1 MLHGCGWGQ
10 QAPRPPALGNPHL
23 AALGSY
29 LSITH
34 HTGVAESVESP
45 AFYENLHVSSAPF
58 KNSNLVLQVDRSL
71 IDRRARDE
79 PTGEVVSL
87 VGKLTGSRMGDKAQ
101 RTIPPQMEEKKAKR
115 RKRDEAQRD
124 MMKMKGTTLL
134 SEGIDDM
141 VGILYRPKTQETR
154 QTYEVLLSFI
164 QAALGDQPRDVLC
177 GAADEVLAVLKNDK
191 MKDKERKKEVEGL
204 LSGMPEERF
213 ALLVN
218 LGKKITDW
226 GTEEKM
232 QTDENIDETYG
243 VNVQFEE
250 SDNEDDEDMYGEIRE
265 EEESDDEGEET
276 TVDASLHANLTG
288 GDAMMRKAE
297 QELHP
302 RDIDAFW
309 IQRKL
314 SKYYPDDPTT
324 AQAKAKDVLDIL
336 KRAADDREAESQL
349 VMLLGVT
356 QFEFIKVLRQHR
368 QMILYCTLL
377 ASAQSEAERKRIEEK
392 MESDADLSKLLHA
405 LQETDKE
412 DIVVRERDRKQAARQ
427 SRVAEAM
434 DVDQK
439 QDVGAVSLLDF
450 EDLVFSQ
457 GSHLMANKRCQLPDG
472 SFRKQRKGYEEVHV
486 PALKPKP
493 FDEEESL
500 VPIDRLPKYAQPAF
514 DGFKSLNRIQSR
526 LHKAAMESDENLLL
540 CAPTGAGK
548 TNVAL
553 LCMLREIGKHINPD
567 GTINTDEFKIIYVAP
582 MRSLVQEMVGN
593 FTERLKTYG
602 IKVEELTGDHQLTKE
617 QITACQVIVCTPEK
631 WDIVTRKGGE
641 RTYTQL
647 VRLMIFD
654 EIHLLHDDRGPVLE
668 SLVART
674 IRNIET
680 TQEDV
685 RLVGLSATL
694 PNFDDVAT
702 FLRVDPAQGLFFFD
716 NSFRPVPL
724 EQQFIGITEKKAVK
738 RFQIMNDI
746 VYEKVIEH
754 AGKNQVL
761 AFVHSRKETGKTAR
775 AIRDMCLEK
784 DSLGLFLKEGSAS
797 TEILRTEAEQVKNM
811 ELRDLL
817 PYGFAIHHAGMN
829 KVDRRLVEDLF
840 ADRHIQVLVSTSTLA
855 WGVNLP
861 AHTVIIKGTQV
872 YNPEKGRWVELSAL
886 DVMQMLGRGGRP
898 QYDTKG
904 EGIMITNHSE
914 LQYYLSLM
922 NQQLPIESQFISKL
936 ADNLNAEVVLGT
948 VQNVKEGINW
958 LGYTYLYI
966 RMLRSP
972 TLYGISHDQLKED
985 PLLEQR
991 RKDLIHTAASLLD
1004 KHNLVKYDRK
1014 TGHLQVTELGRISS
1028 HYYCTHETIAT
1039 YNQLLKPTLSEIEL
1053 FRVFSLS
1060 GEFRHIHVREEEK
1073 LELLKLLERVPIP
1086 IKESIEE
1093 PSAKV
1098 NVLLQAYISQLKLEG
1113 FALMADMV
1121 FITQSAG
1128 RLMRAIFE
1136 IVLHRGWAQLADK
1149 ALALCKMVDKRM
1161 WQSMSPLRQFK
1172 RIQGEVIKK
1181 IEKKNFPFERLY
1193 YLSQHE
1199 IGELIRMP
1207 KMGKTIHKYVH
1218 QFPKLELSVHIQP
1231 ITRSTLR
1238 VELTITPD
1246 FQWDEKVH
1254 VSSEAFW
1261 ILVEDVDGEVIL
1273 HHEYFLLKHKF
1284 AQDEHVVKFFV
1295 PVFEPLPPQ
1304 YFIRVISDRWIGAET
1319 QLPVSFRHL
1328 ILPEKSPPPT
1338 ELLDLQ
1344 PLPVSALRNAV
1355 FEGLYSDFRS
1365 FNPIQ
1370 TQVFNAIYNSDD
1382 NVFVGAPTGSG
1393 KTICAEFAVLRMFS
1407 QVSESRCVYV
1417 TPLESLAQQTFIDWH
1432 AKFSTQMGKRVVCLT
1447 GETGTDL
1454 KLLAKGNIIIST
1466 PEKWDVLS
1474 RRWKQRKNVQNVN
1487 LFIVDELQLIGG
1499 EIGPVL
1505 EVICSRMR
1513 YISSQ
1518 LERNIRI
1525 VALSSSLSN
1534 AKDVSQWLGC
1544 TTTGFFNFHPNVRPI
1559 PLELHIQ
1566 GFNITHNASRI
1577 IAMAK
1582 PTYQAILRHSPK
1594 KPVIV
1599 FVPSRKQT
1607 RLTAIDIL
1615 TFCAAD
1621 MQPSRFLHVP
1631 EQDLEPFLQKISD
1644 KTLKETLSNGV
1655 AYLHEGLNET
1665 ERKVVDQLFTTGAVQ
1680 VIVSSR
1686 NLAWGMSMVAH
1697 LTIVMDT
1704 QYYDGKTHSYEDY
1717 PVTDVL
1723 QMVGRANRPMT
1734 EDEEGKAVIL
1744 CQSSKKEFFK
1754 KFLYEPLPV
1763 ESHLDHCLHDHFNA
1777 EIVTKTIENKQDA
1790 VDYLTW
1796 TFLYRRMAQN
1806 PNYYNLQGVTHRHL
1820 SDHLSELVENTV
1832 SDLEQSKCISVED
1845 EMDVAPLNLG
1855 MIAAYYYI
1863 NYTTIELFSMSLN
1876 NKTKIKG
1883 LIEIISNAAEYED
1896 LPLRHHE
1903 DSVLRQLASRLPNKL
1918 TNPKYNDPH
1927 VKTNLLLQAHL
1938 SRMQL
1943 TAELQ
1948 SDTESILSKAVRLIQ
1963 ACVDVLSSNGWLSPA
1978 LAAMELAQMVTQA
1991 MWGKDSYL
1999 KQLPHFT
2006 NEIIK
2011 KCQEN
2016 NIESIFD
2023 VMEME
2028 DENRTTLLQLSDAD
2042 MADVARFCNR
2052 YPNIELTYEV
2062 QEKESIRSGSAVNVQ
2077 VTLEREDEI
2086 TGPVIAPFFPQK
2098 REEGW
2103 WVVIGDV
2110 KSNSL
2115 ISIKRLTLQQKAKVK
2130 LDFVAPSVGH
2140 YNYTLFFMSDAY
2152 MGCDQEYKFTVDVK
2166 EGDSDSEMSGSDSD

>member
-1 MLHGCGWGQ
+1 M
-10 QAPRPPALGNPHL
+10 AD
-23 AALGSY
+23 AAARSLQ
-29 LSITH
+29 
-34 HTGVAESVESP
+34 
-45 AFYENLHVSSAPF
+45 YEYKA
-58 KNSNLVLQVDRSL
+58 NSNLVLQVDRSL

-79 PTGEVVSL
+79 STGEVMSL
-87 VGKLTGSRMGDKAQ
+87 VGKITGTRMGDRAQ
-101 RTIPPQMEEKKAKR
+101 KTKPPQMEERKNKR

-124 MMKMKGTTLL
+124 MIKMKGTTLL
-134 SEGIDDM
+134 SEGIDQM
-141 VGILYRPKTQETR
+141 VGILYRPKTTETR

-164 QAALGDQPRDVLC
+164 QAAIGDQPRDVLC
-177 GAADEVLAVLKNDK
+177 GAADEVLAVLKNDR
-191 MKDKERKKEVEGL
+191 MKDRERKREVEGL
-204 LSGMPEERF
+204 LGNMAEERF

-226 GTEEKM
+226 GQEEKS
-232 QTDENIDETYG
+232 QTSENIDETYG

-250 SDNEDDEDMYGEIRE
+250 SEDEDTADVYGEVQEEDDDQEN
-265 EEESDDEGEET
+265 EGEEAA
-276 TVDASLHANLTG
+276 VDATLHANISEESG
-288 GDAMMRKAE
+288 GKSE
-297 QELHP
+297 GGLHP

-324 AQAKAKDVLDIL
+324 AQTKAMEVVEVLKI
-336 KRAADDREAESQL
+336 AGDDRECETQL
-349 VMLLGVT
+349 VILLGVN
-356 QFEFIKVLRQHR
+356 QFEFIRVLRQHR

-377 ASAQSEAERKRIEEK
+377 ASAQSQSEKARVEEK
-392 MESDADLSKLLHA
+392 MRADPELKHILSS
-405 LQETDKE
+405 LQETDRE
-412 DIVVRERDRKQAARQ
+412 DIVSEERTRRQQARQ
-427 SRVAEAM
+427 NRVAADIEDM
-434 DVDQK
+434 EIDGYVDIGQ
-439 QDVGAVSLLDF
+439 VETLDL
-450 EDLVFSQ
+450 EELMFSQ

-472 SFRKQRKGYEEVHV
+472 SYRKQRKGYEEVHV

-493 FDEEESL
+493 FETDESL

-514 DGFKSLNRIQSR
+514 EGFKSLNRIQSR
-526 LHKAAMESDENLLL
+526 LCKVAMESDQNILLS
-540 CAPTGAGK
+540 APTGAGK

-553 LCMLREIGKHINPD
+553 LCILKEIGNHVNED
-567 GTINTDEFKIIYVAP
+567 NTINTDDFKIVYIAP
-582 MRSLVQEMVGN
+582 MRSLVQEMVGT
-593 FTERLKTYG
+593 FSERLKSYG
-602 IKVEELTGDHQLTKE
+602 IKVDELTGDHQLTRE
-617 QITACQVIVCTPEK
+617 QIYQTQIIVCTPEK
-631 WDIVTRKGGE
+631 WDIITRKGGE

-694 PNFDDVAT
+694 PNFEDVAT
-702 FLRVDPAQGLFFFD
+702 FLRVDPKEGLFFFD

-738 RFQIMNDI
+738 RFQLMNDI
-746 VYEKVIEH
+746 VYEKVMDH
-754 AGKNQVL
+754 AGKNQL
-761 AFVHSRKETGKTAR
+761 LIFVHSRKETGKTAR

-784 DSLGLFLKEGSAS
+784 DTLGVFLKEGSAS
-797 TEILRTEAEQVKNM
+797 TEILRSEAEQVKNH

-829 KVDRRLVEDLF
+829 RVDRALVEDLF
-840 ADRHIQVLVSTSTLA
+840 VDRHIQVLVSTSTLA

-861 AHTVIIKGTQV
+861 AHTVIIKGTQI
-872 YNPEKGRWVELSAL
+872 YSPDKGRWVELSAL
-886 DVMQMLGRGGRP
+886 DVMQMLGRAGRP

-922 NQQLPIESQFISKL
+922 NQQLPIESQFVSKL

-948 VQNVKEGINW
+948 VQNMKEAIDW
-958 LGYTYLYI
+958 IGYTYLYI
-966 RMLRSP
+966 RMLRNP
-972 TLYGISHDQLKED
+972 PLYGISHDIVKED
-985 PLLEQR
+985 PLLQQR
-991 RKDLIHTAASLLD
+991 RKDLIHTAATLLD
-1004 KHNLVKYDRK
+1004 RHNIVKYEKK
-1014 TGHLQVTELGRISS
+1014 TGNFQVTELGRIASQ
-1028 HYYCTHETIAT
+1028 YYLTHETIAT

-1060 GEFRHIHVREEEK
+1060 SEFRNLTVREEEK

-1113 FALMADMV
+1113 LALMADMV

-1128 RLMRAIFE
+1128 RLIRSIFE

-1149 ALALCKMVDKRM
+1149 CLALCKMVDKRM
-1161 WQSMSPLRQFK
+1161 WQSMSPLRQFRK
-1172 RIQGEVIKK
+1172 IPEEAIKK

-1193 YLSQHE
+1193 DLNHNE
-1199 IGELIRMP
+1199 IAELIRMP
-1207 KMGKTIHKYVH
+1207 KMGKTIHKFIH
-1218 QFPKLELSVHIQP
+1218 QFPKLDLSVHIQP

-1238 VELTITPD
+1238 IELTITPD
-1246 FQWDEKVH
+1246 FQWEEKLH
-1254 VSSEAFW
+1254 GGSEAFW
-1261 ILVEDVDGEVIL
+1261 ILIEDVDSEVIL
-1273 HHEYFLLKHKF
+1273 HHEYFLLKSKF
-1284 AQDEHVVKFFV
+1284 SQDEHVVKFFV

-1304 YFIRVISDRWIGAET
+1304 YFIRVVSDKWIGCET

-1328 ILPEKSPPPT
+1328 ILPEKYPPPT

-1344 PLPVSALRNAV
+1344 PLPVSALRNSA
-1355 FEGLYSDFRS
+1355 FESLYSDKFPF

-1370 TQVFNAIYNSDD
+1370 TQVFNSIYNSDD
-1382 NVFVGAPTGSG
+1382 NVFIGAPTGSG
-1393 KTICAEFAVLRMFS
+1393 KTICGEFAILRMLS
-1407 QVSESRCVYV
+1407 QTPDGRCVYV
-1417 TPLESLAQQTFIDWH
+1417 APMEALSQQVYNDWYN
-1432 AKFSTQMGKRVVCLT
+1432 KFAVQLGKKVVLLT

-1454 KLLAKGNIIIST
+1454 KLLAKGNIVIST

-1487 LFIVDELQLIGG
+1487 LFIVDELHLIGW
-1499 EIGPVL
+1499 EVGPVL

-1534 AKDVSQWLGC
+1534 AKDVAPWLGC
-1544 TTTGFFNFHPNVRPI
+1544 GTTAIFNFHPNVRPV

-1566 GFNITHNASRI
+1566 GFNISHNASRI

-1582 PTYQAILRHSPK
+1582 PAYQAILKYSPR
-1594 KPVIV
+1594 KPVIL

-1615 TFCAAD
+1615 TFAAAD
-1621 MQPSRFLHVP
+1621 ITPGPDDKPQSRFLHVV
-1631 EQDLEPFLQKISD
+1631 ESDLEPFVEKVSD
-1644 KTLKETLSNGV
+1644 KTLKETLTNGV
-1655 AYLHEGLNET
+1655 AYLHEGLNEI
-1665 ERKVVDQLFTTGAVQ
+1665 ERKVVEQLFNSGAIQ
-1680 VIVSSR
+1680 VVVASR
-1686 NLAWGMSMVAH
+1686 SLAWGMNMAAH
-1697 LTIVMDT
+1697 LTVVMDT

-1717 PVTDVL
+1717 PITDVL
-1723 QMVGRANRPMT
+1723 QMVGKANRPLS
-1734 EDEEGKAVIL
+1734 DKEGKALIM

-1777 EIVTKTIENKQDA
+1777 EIVTKTVENKQDA

-1796 TFLYRRMAQN
+1796 TFIYRRMTQN
-1806 PNYYNLQGVTHRHL
+1806 PNYYNLQGVSHRHL
-1820 SDHLSELVENTV
+1820 SDHLSELVENTINN
-1832 SDLEQSKCISVED
+1832 LEHSKCISVED
-1845 EMDVAPLNLG
+1845 DMDVAPLNLG

-1876 NKTKIKG
+1876 SKTKIKG
-1883 LIEIISNAAEYED
+1883 LIEIISNAAENENIPIRHGED
-1896 LPLRHHE
+1896 AI
-1903 DSVLRQLASRLPNKL
+1903 LRQLAPRLPNKA
-1918 TNPKYNDPH
+1918 TNPKFNDPH

-1943 TAELQ
+1943 SAELQ
-1948 SDTESILSKAVRLIQ
+1948 SDTEDILSKAVRLIQ

-2006 NEIIK
+2006 PEIIK
-2011 KCQEN
+2011 RCQEKN
-2016 NIESIFD
+2016 CETIFD

-2028 DENRTTLLQLSDAD
+2028 DEDRNQLLQLTEAE

-2062 QEKESIRSGSAVNVQ
+2062 QDKDQIHSGSTVNVV
-2077 VTLEREDEI
+2077 VTLEREDEVS
-2086 TGPVIAPFFPQK
+2086 GPVIAPFFPQK

-2103 WVVIGDV
+2103 WVVIGDP
-2110 KSNSL
+2110 KNNSL
-2115 ISIKRLTLQQKAKVK
+2115 LSIKRLTLQQKAKVK

-2140 YNYTLFFMSDAY
+2140 YNYVIFFMSDAY
-2152 MGCDQEYKFTVDVK
+2152 MGCDQEYKFNISVR
-2166 EGDSDSEMSGSDSD
+2166 EGVSGSEDSDSD